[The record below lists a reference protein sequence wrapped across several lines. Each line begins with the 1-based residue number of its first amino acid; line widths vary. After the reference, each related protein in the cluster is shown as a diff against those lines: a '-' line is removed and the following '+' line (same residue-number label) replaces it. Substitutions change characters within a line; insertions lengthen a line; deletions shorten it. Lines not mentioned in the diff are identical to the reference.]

1 MDLNDINIKNLKSV
15 YFIGIGGIGVSAL
28 ALWCIENKITVYGYD
43 REESQITKKIES
55 VGGKVFYEYEKIIN
69 TDSFHFDIISGF
81 NNCENIVVYSS
92 AIKSNHP
99 LLKYFQSINS
109 FCIKRSKFLGL
120 ISKDYDVIAVA
131 GTHGKTTISTMLT
144 HILKQNSI
152 DCTSFLGGLSNNYN
166 SNFILGKSKYMVIEA
181 DEFDRSFLSL
191 SPKIILISS
200 MDRDHSDTYS
210 TYSDM
215 CNAYLK
221 FIKNS
226 EPNLSCLIVH
236 QCLNLDL
243 NDKMR
248 TVNYSLNKESNY
260 TLKFKKIGN
269 NKLTISLLKF
279 DKKENL
285 LFKSKDFKVPVHPLH
300 NLENFLAASV
310 IAIEM
315 GLKPDNILLSLNSF
329 HGVQRRFQFHI
340 NNKKQVFIE
349 DYAHHPKEIDAL
361 VKSLRIMY
369 GYQKITMIFQ
379 PHLFSRTKDLIN
391 EFADSLSKVDEI
403 IIIDIYAARE
413 NPISGFSI
421 NNLFDLIKLKQ
432 KHLVTN
438 DKLVN
443 FISNLRPKLLVTVG
457 AGDITKF
464 SHKIKSVLI

>member
-1 MDLNDINIKNLKSV
+1 MNLNNININNLKSV

-28 ALWCIENKITVYGYD
+28 ALWCIENKISVYGYD

-55 VGGKVFYEYEKIIN
+55 IGGKIFYEYEKSIN
-69 TDSFHFDIISGF
+69 TNSLHFNIISCF
-81 NNCENIVVYSS
+81 NNGENIVIYSS

-144 HILKQNSI
+144 HILKQNNI
-152 DCTSFLGGLSNNYN
+152 DCTSFLGGMSNNYN
-166 SNFILGKSKYMVIEA
+166 SNFISGKSKYMVIEA

-215 CNAYLK
+215 CNTYLK

-236 QCLNLDL
+236 QCLNLEL
-243 NDKMR
+243 NDKIR
-248 TVNYSLNKESNY
+248 TVKYSLNKESNY
-260 TLKFKKIGN
+260 TLKFKKIKN
-269 NKLTISLLKF
+269 NNLKISLLKF

-285 LFKSKDFKVPVHPLH
+285 LLKSKDFKVPVHPTH

-310 IAIEM
+310 VAIEI

-329 HGVQRRFQFHI
+329 LGVQRRFQFHV
-340 NNKKQVFIE
+340 NNKEQVFIE

-369 GYQKITMIFQ
+369 SYQKITMIFQ
-379 PHLFSRTKDLIN
+379 PHLFSRTKDLIS

-403 IIIDIYAARE
+403 IIIDIYGARE
-413 NPISGFSI
+413 NPISGFSV
-421 NNLFDLIKLKQ
+421 NNLFDLIKLKK

-443 FISNLRPKLLVTVG
+443 FISNLRPKLLVAVG

-464 SHKIKSVLI
+464 SQKIKSVLL